1 MQCVSAEG
9 GGVVFRVTGQVF
21 KPQVNPRSKKGQ
33 VAVDGRGAITQ
44 FSDDL
49 LISPAGE
56 TR

>member
-33 VAVDGRGAITQ
+33 VAVDGRGAGR
-44 FSDDL
+44 SGVGRH
-49 LISPAGE
+49 SV
-56 TR
+56 